1 MSDNPYKPPLTH
13 AERGALGGAASNP
26 AKGFGSPSVL
36 AKALATREANAE
48 AKRAVVKAITDQF
61 DSAHITKVPETE
73 ILEPYK
79 SKPFVSA
86 LADPHNEIQVIE

>member
-1 MSDNPYKPPLTH
+1 MSDNPYKTLTH
-13 AERGALGGAASNP
+13 AERGMLGGLARVS
-26 AKGFGSPSVL
+26 KGFASPSVM
-36 AKALATREANAE
+36 AAALATRKANAE

-61 DSAHITKVPETE
+61 DKPADPTE
-73 ILEPYK
+73 DLQPYK

>member
-1 MSDNPYKPPLTH
+1 MSDNPYKPLTH

-36 AKALATREANAE
+36 AKALATREA
-48 AKRAVVKAITDQF
+48 KRAVVKAIMDQF
-61 DSAHITKVPETE
+61 DSAHIVQAPETE
-73 ILEPYK
+73 MLEPYK